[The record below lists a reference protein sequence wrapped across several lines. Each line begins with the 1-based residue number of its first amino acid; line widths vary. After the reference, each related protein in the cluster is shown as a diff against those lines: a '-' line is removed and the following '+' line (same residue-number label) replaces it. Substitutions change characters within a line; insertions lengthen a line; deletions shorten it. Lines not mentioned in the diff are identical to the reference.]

1 MPTNLLTGWS
11 KGGKA
16 RHRNC
21 RKKSLTVKYHYQF
34 LMCIVAFVYNKSML
48 CRQEFLSATNTDQ
61 SCCTG
66 MVCTLLVCVSITD
79 ATTAGTAATATAST
93 LQDNETVSSTVI
105 VTTTSTIS
113 ASTVANNYIK
123 ARRYFTV
130 SSG

>member
-79 ATTAGTAATATAST
+79 ATTAGTAATATT
-93 LQDNETVSSTVI
+93 ITVQDYETVSST
-105 VTTTSTIS
+105 TKLTTSQTAS
-113 ASTVANNYIK
+113 STVANNYIK
-123 ARRYFTV
+123 ARRYFTA